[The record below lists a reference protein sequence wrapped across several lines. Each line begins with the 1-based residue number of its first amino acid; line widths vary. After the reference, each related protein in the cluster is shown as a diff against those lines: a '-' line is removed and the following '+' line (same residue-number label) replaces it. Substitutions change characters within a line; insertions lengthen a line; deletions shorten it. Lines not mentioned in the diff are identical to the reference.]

1 MYNYYITTSNAE
13 VGKVVSSV
21 LFCEVV
27 IRVHLLLFLLVHKR
41 QTAKVHVASNGLQ
54 RGCYVSHQLREWRSL
69 VSILTPAAQD
79 NRVAGGGGEGEKEEV
94 KRNKRG
100 GRGGG
105 KKEGKEKRENGTAMT
120 THISSVHAVLE
131 GFSSRFPASR
141 NLTREKG
148 STPG

>member
-13 VGKVVSSV
+13 VGKVFSSV

-79 NRVAGGGGEGEKEEV
+79 NGVAGGGGEVGGGGGGGGGERKGG
-94 KRNKRG
+94 G
-100 GRGGG
+100 GR
-105 KKEGKEKRENGTAMT
+105 KR
-120 THISSVHAVLE
+120 
-131 GFSSRFPASR
+131 
-141 NLTREKG
+141 
-148 STPG
+148 

>member
-13 VGKVVSSV
+13 VSKVVSSV
-21 LFCEVV
+21 LFCVVV

-79 NRVAGGGGEGEKEEV
+79 NGVAGGGGEGG
-94 KRNKRG
+94 G
-100 GRGGG
+100 GRGKNIQKRRKRRGG
-105 KKEGKEKRENGTAMT
+105 GGGEGEWYCNDHSHLICTCCVG
-120 THISSVHAVLE
+120 
-131 GFSSRFPASR
+131 GF
-141 NLTREKG
+141 L
-148 STPG
+148 

>member
-1 MYNYYITTSNAE
+1 MSNYYITTSNAE

-79 NRVAGGGGEGEKEEV
+79 NRVAGGGGEGGGGGERKGGGEGRGKNIQ
-94 KRNKRG
+94 KRRKR
-100 GRGGG
+100 RGGG
-105 KKEGKEKRENGTAMT
+105 GGEGEWYCND
-120 THISSVHAVLE
+120 HSHLISTCCVG
-131 GFSSRFPASR
+131 GF
-141 NLTREKG
+141 L
-148 STPG
+148 